1 MARLNERLALGID
14 IGGTKIAAGVVD
26 LDGRILA
33 KTSRRSPTTSSAEVL
48 RAVDDVVGELRAE
61 YPVVAVGVG
70 AAGFVDD
77 RQATVLFSPH
87 LAWRNEPL
95 RDAVRRRVGLPVVVD
110 NDANMTGWAEWKF
123 GAAQNERDFV
133 VVTLGTGIGGSLV
146 VDGRPFRG
154 TFGLAGEFGHMLVH
168 PEGRAC
174 ECGNR
179 GCWEQ
184 YASGRALARVG
195 REHAERGTV
204 LGRRLLAAAEGQ
216 IEAISGLLVGEAAVD
231 HDPEARAEIAEVG
244 RWLGLGIANL
254 AAALDP
260 GIVVV
265 GGGVSQNAELVL
277 HPARRAFRE
286 QLVGRGYRAE
296 SRIVPAHLGPDA
308 GLVGAADMARVRRRR
323 RRRRPP
329 RDARVGSARTS
340 TRRRP
345 RTAGLPRTRRP
356 AAE

>member
-1 MARLNERLALGID
+1 MARLTERLAIGID

-33 KTSRRSPTTSSAEVL
+33 AARRSTPTTSSTDVL
-48 RAVDDVVGELRAE
+48 EAIGAVVSELRAE

-95 RDAVRRRVGLPVVVD
+95 RDAVHRRIGLPVVVD

-133 VVTLGTGIGGSLV
+133 VITLGTGIGGSLV
-146 VDGRPFRG
+146 VEGRPFRG
-154 TFGLAGEFGHMLVH
+154 TFGLAGEFGHMLVE
-168 PEGRAC
+168 PDGRPC

-184 YASGRALARVG
+184 YASGHALGRTG
-195 REHAERGTV
+195 REHAERGTE
-204 LGRRLLAAAEGQ
+204 LGRRLLLEADGVPAAVTGAMVGAAAADG
-216 IEAISGLLVGEAAVD
+216 
-231 HDPEARAEIAEVG
+231 DPEAVELLADVG
-244 RWLGLGIANL
+244 RWLGLGIANV

-265 GGGVSQNAELVL
+265 GGGVSAAADLVL
-277 HPARRAFRE
+277 APAREAFRG
-286 QLVGRGYRAE
+286 QLVGRGFRAE

-308 GLVGAADMARVRRRR
+308 GLIGAADMARVRRRR

-329 RDARVGSARTS
+329 RDARGGSARTGRS
-340 TRRRP
+340 RRP
-345 RTAGLPRTRRP
+345 RTPDRTRRRRG